1 MPMTLEQLAL
11 LIGGDLQ
18 GDPGCM
24 IQGAG
29 PIDEAGDGQITFA
42 EKGPALKKVSQSR
55 AAAIIVPRGAECPG
69 RNLVWVDQPRLAFAR
84 TVAALYPPSR
94 PAAGIHP
101 TAVIGPECILGH
113 DITVSAYAVV
123 GRKVKLGD
131 RVVLY
136 PHVVIGDEAVIG
148 SDTIIHP
155 HVSILERCQIGC
167 RTIVHAGTVIGS
179 DGYGFVQ
186 DRGRHI
192 KMPQTGIVQI
202 DDDVEIGANNTI
214 DRATFGR
221 TWLKSGVKT
230 DNQVHIAHNV
240 EVGEHSLL
248 IAQVGISGSTKIG
261 RNVIIAGQ
269 AGIAGHLTLGDGAI
283 IGPQAGIGHSVPEKQ
298 ILSGGI
304 VAMPHR
310 TWLRLQQVLPEL
322 PELLKRVRQL
332 ESGSRT
338 PQDPAEPLPPPES

>member
-1 MPMTLEQLAL
+1 MQMTLEQLAT
-11 LIGGDLQ
+11 LIGGDLT
-18 GDPGCM
+18 GDPRCM
-24 IQGAG
+24 IEGAG
-29 PIDEAGDGQITFA
+29 PIDEAGDGHVTFA
-42 EKGPALKKVSQSR
+42 EKGPALKQVAQSR
-55 AAAIIVPRGAECPG
+55 AAAIIVPRGVECKN
-69 RNLVWVDQPRLAFAR
+69 RNVVRVDQPRLAFAR
-84 TVAALYPPSR
+84 AVAALYPACR
-94 PAAGIHP
+94 PPAGIHP
-101 TAVIGPECILGH
+101 TAVIGPDCVLGN
-113 DITVSAYAVV
+113 DSTISAYTVLGRNVV
-123 GRKVKLGD
+123 LGA

-148 SDTIIHP
+148 DDTVIYP
-155 HVSILERCQIGC
+155 QVSILERCRVGC
-167 RTIVHAGTVIGS
+167 RVIVHAGTVIGS

-186 DRGRHI
+186 DQGRHI

-202 DDDVEIGANNTI
+202 EDDVEIGACNTI

-221 TWLKSGVKT
+221 TWIKTGVKT

-248 IAQVGISGSTKIG
+248 VAQVGISGSTKIG
-261 RNVIIAGQ
+261 RHVIIAGQ
-269 AGIAGHLTLGDGAI
+269 AGVAGHLTIADGAI

-322 PELLKRVRQL
+322 PELLKRIRQL
-332 ESGSRT
+332 ESGLRNL
-338 PQDPAEPLPPPES
+338 QDPSSTQ